1 MHGILVFV
9 LGHACNHDSEE
20 NFPLL
25 ENMINGTRMGQYNNL
40 LRTLSRNM
48 TEKVFKRIKCFVK
61 GTNAFI
67 LYMTISW

>member
-1 MHGILVFV
+1 MHGILVFA
-9 LGHACNHDSEE
+9 LGHGCNHDDEE
-20 NFPLL
+20 RFPLL
-25 ENMINGTRMGQYNNL
+25 EKMINGTKMGQYNNL
-40 LRTLSRNM
+40 LRTLSGIM